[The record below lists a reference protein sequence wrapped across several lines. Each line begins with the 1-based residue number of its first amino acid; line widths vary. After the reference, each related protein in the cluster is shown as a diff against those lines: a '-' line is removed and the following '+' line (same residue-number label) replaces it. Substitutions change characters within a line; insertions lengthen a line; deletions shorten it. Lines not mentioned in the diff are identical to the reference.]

1 MADAASPPR
10 TALVTGAT
18 DGIGLEL
25 ARRLD
30 RQGLRLVLLGRR
42 PLAAA
47 DGALAA
53 RHVGVQADLACPE
66 EALAA
71 VQAALAGAGIERLHL
86 LVHVAA
92 VGSFVALERE
102 PAARLLEQL
111 AVDLV
116 APLRLTQALLPRLR
130 AAGPQDVRG
139 RVVLV
144 SSVAAQLACPDFAAY
159 SAMKRALE
167 GFGRALR
174 LEERGAVEVRVVA
187 PGGTRTSIHV
197 KSGAPA
203 EEVAR
208 LARRWPSAAAVAAQ
222 LERAAHGARWH
233 RTLGTANA
241 VGGWLGKHLPRLADR
256 ALGRARAWQPPCTPP
271 APAAPPGAP
280 RRALVTGAADGI
292 GRALAVQLLA
302 QGWQV
307 EGVDVDAARM
317 AAQPEVHWHACD
329 LADAGAVQRLGA
341 TLAAAAPFDLVLHNA
356 GISATGRFATQAPA
370 AWQRVLAVNL
380 AAPLLLTPALL
391 AAGRV
396 RAGGTLAFVASLS
409 HQVGYPGAAA
419 YAASKD
425 GLASYARSVRMAVRE
440 RGLHVLVAF
449 PGPTRTEH
457 ARRHAP
463 PGSDEARRMPPGEVA
478 AAILSGVRRRR
489 AVVVPGVAS
498 RAGAFLGEWL
508 PCVTDRILVRSILQ
522 RLPPA

>member
-1 MADAASPPR
+1 MQAAPASPPR

-18 DGIGLEL
+18 DGIGLAL

-42 PLAAA
+42 PLASVDA
-47 DGALAA
+47 ALAA
-53 RHVGVQADLACPE
+53 RHVTVVADLAQPHAARAAVE
-66 EALAA
+66 QALAA
-71 VQAALAGAGIERLHL
+71 AGIERLDL
-86 LVHVAA
+86 LVHNAA

-111 AVDLV
+111 AVDLE
-116 APLRLTQALLPRLR
+116 APLLLTQALLPRLR
-130 AAGPQDVRG
+130 AARG

-187 PGGTRTSIHV
+187 PGGTRTDIHV

-203 EEVAR
+203 AEVAR
-208 LARRWPSAAAVAAQ
+208 LARRWPSADEVAVA
-222 LERAAHGARWH
+222 LDRAAHGRHW
-233 RTLGTANA
+233 RCTLGRTNA
-241 VGGWLGKHLPRLADR
+241 LGAWLGRHLPRLADR
-256 ALGRARAWQPPCTPP
+256 ALGRARPWQPPCTPP
-271 APAAPPGAP
+271 APAAAPGAP

-292 GRALAVQLLA
+292 GLALAQQLLA

-307 EGVDVDAARM
+307 EGVDVDGARM
-317 AAQPEVHWHACD
+317 AALPAVHWHACD
-329 LADAGAVQRLGA
+329 LADAGAVERLGA
-341 TLAAAAPFDLVLHNA
+341 TLAAGAPFDLVVHNA
-356 GISATGRFATQAPA
+356 GISATGRFATQDPA
-370 AWQRVLAVNL
+370 LWQRVLAVNL
-380 AAPLLLTPALL
+380 AAPLALTPVLL

-396 RAGGTLAFVASLS
+396 RAGGTLAFVSSLS

-425 GLASYARSVRMAVRE
+425 GLASYARSVRMAVRG
-440 RGLHVLVAF
+440 RGLHVLVAC
-449 PGPTRTEH
+449 PGPTRTAH

-463 PGSDEARRMPPGEVA
+463 PASDESRRMPPQRVA
-478 AAILSGVRRRR
+478 AALLAGVRARR
-489 AVVVPGVAS
+489 ALVVPGLSS
-498 RAGAFLGEWL
+498 RAAAWLGEWL
-508 PCVTDRILVRSILQ
+508 PAITDRILVRTILE
-522 RLPPA
+522 RLP